1 MAKAP
6 DFQQIM
12 QEYNVRPYVA
22 EPIVNK
28 APGLRAGA
36 ELSSIA
42 SVGGSIIKGIQA
54 YDKAKTLEG
63 VTDQVNEIITEQ
75 QQRSLGGVASLEKD
89 VMGTQAQMNQVKR
102 MAGYDETYPIVL
114 NEKLNKEVSGIQNVL
129 TDKADRLIRA
139 KNQGIMT
146 EFELKERLA
155 KVTREALAANPAY
168 AREIASHVGT
178 IAEVNNLS
186 ARVNQDVQFIKD
198 QQAVYQQQVKQLE
211 TQALQNDVNIFSSK
225 YQNQDG
231 SRNYELIAE
240 DTGKKIEKKE
250 FYNDLKQS
258 VDTNTAVST
267 LNAQQISDYG
277 LHYKLTDAVTDNVN
291 AQFDAILKDPNIKDK
306 NMAFTQVANNATTL
320 ARRGFVT
327 NNVNPDDPRIKPA
340 LDLFDS
346 QLKLIQDTYIKQA
359 NGTYTAEQAKNRIS
373 TLIDTKKYEM
383 YSKTPSLI
391 ELEVKANVFEK
402 LSPRSQAQLQVQF
415 DNLIK
420 DILTTSDK
428 VMGTDYDKSDA
439 AFTTKAGGKETV
451 AKSFLDENIKITST
465 EKRGGAELEAT
476 LSKYIAKL
484 DTNPATGKQITQDLI
499 RSLANP
505 QFKQVASEIKDPA
518 ILSGLQRHISD
529 YVPLLNNAVNQFRI
543 TNPGNLNVT
552 FNDKDGTI
560 VVTGTD
566 QDTRSVNQFNAQT
579 VRSINETFTAFYNS
593 SGLSLSEAR
602 VQFYGK
608 LPSLVP
614 AGILDKKTSE
624 STVKGAS
631 VDLVIPK
638 LAQIESGNQHLDAKG
653 SLTKSPTG
661 ALGKYQILPSTAKDP
676 GFGITPIPDLVKA
689 PEAEHKRFATD
700 YLSAML
706 KEFGNDMEKALAAY
720 NAGPAVVRNAIDIDP
735 INWKRH
741 ISVEAK
747 NYINK
752 FASL

>member
-42 SVGGSIIKGIQA
+42 SLGGSVIKGIQA

-89 VMGTQAQMNQVKR
+89 VMGTQAQMNQVKK
-102 MAGYDETYPIVL
+102 MAGYDETYPIML
-114 NEKLNKEVSGIQNVL
+114 NQQLNKDVSGIQNVL
-129 TDKADRLIRA
+129 TDKADRLVRA

-211 TQALQNDVNIFSSK
+211 TQALQNDVNIFGSK

-267 LNAQQISDYG
+267 LNAQQVSDYG

-291 AQFDAILKDPNIKDK
+291 AQFDRILKDSTITNKE
-306 NMAFTQVANNATTL
+306 MAFTQVANNATTL

-359 NGTYTAEQAKNRIS
+359 NGTYTAEQAKNRLS
-373 TLIDTKKYEM
+373 GLVDTKKYEM

-608 LPSLVP
+608 LPSLIP

>member
-12 QEYNVRPYVA
+12 QEYNVKPYVA

-28 APGLRAGA
+28 APGLRKGA
-36 ELSSIA
+36 ELGAIA
-42 SVGGSIIKGIQA
+42 DIGGTIIKGVQA

-63 VTDQVNEIITEQ
+63 VTQQVNDIVNEQ

-89 VMGTQAQMNQVKR
+89 VMGTQVQMEQVKK
-102 MAGYDETYPIVL
+102 MAGYDETYPIML
-114 NEKLNKEVSGIQNVL
+114 NQQLSKDVSGIQNVL

-139 KNQGIMT
+139 KNQGVMT
-146 EFELKERLA
+146 EFELKERLS
-155 KVTREALAANPAY
+155 KITREALAANPAY

-186 ARVNQDVQFIKD
+186 ARVSQDVNIIKQ
-198 QQAVYQQQVKQLE
+198 QQASFDAQVKQLE
-211 TQALQNDVNIFSSK
+211 NEALKNEINIYSPK
-225 YQNQDG
+225 YQNPDG
-231 SRNYELIAE
+231 SKNYDRIAQ
-240 DTGKKIEKKE
+240 DTGEKIEKKAL
-250 FYNDLKQS
+250 FNAVDQS
-258 VDTNTAVST
+258 VKTNQAISN
-267 LNAQQISDYG
+267 LNAQQVSDSG
-277 LHYKLTDAVTDNVN
+277 LHYKVTDAVTDNIN
-291 AQFDAILKDPNIKDK
+291 SQFDSILKNNTIANKE
-306 NMAFTQVANNATTL
+306 MAFTQVANNATIL
-320 ARRGFVT
+320 ARRAFAI

-346 QLKLIQDTYIKQA
+346 QLKLIQDTYVKQA
-359 NGTYTAEQAKNRIS
+359 NGTYTAEQAKNRLSI
-373 TLIDTKKYEM
+373 LVDTKKYEAYTKM
-383 YSKTPSLI
+383 PTAI
-391 ELEVKANVFEK
+391 EMEIKANIFGK
-402 LSPRSQAQLQVQF
+402 LSPRSQAERQIDF
-415 DNLIK
+415 DNSIK
-420 DILTTSDK
+420 DLLTTSDK
-428 VMGTDYDKSDA
+428 VMGTDYDKSDR
-439 AFTTKAGGKETV
+439 AFTSKAGGKETI
-451 AKSFLDENIKITST
+451 AKSVLDENVSMTAT
-465 EKRGGAELEAT
+465 EKRGGAELEST

-505 QFKQVASEIKDPA
+505 QFKQAVSEIKDPA
-518 ILSGLQRHISD
+518 ILAGLQRHISD

-566 QDTRSVNQFNAQT
+566 QDARSVNQFNAQT

-614 AGILDKKTSE
+614 AGTLDKKTPE

>member
-22 EPIVNK
+22 DPIVNK

-42 SVGGSIIKGIQA
+42 NLGGSVIKGIQA

-89 VMGTQAQMNQVKR
+89 VMGTQAQMNQVKK
-102 MAGYDETYPIVL
+102 MAGYDETYPIML
-114 NEKLNKEVSGIQNVL
+114 NQQLNKDVSGIQNVL

-267 LNAQQISDYG
+267 LNAQQVSDYG

-566 QDTRSVNQFNAQT
+566 QDARSVNQFNAQT

-638 LAQIESGNQHLDAKG
+638 LAQVESGNQHLDAKG

-735 INWKRH
+735 INWKKH

>member
-89 VMGTQAQMNQVKR
+89 VMGTQAQMDQVKR
-102 MAGYDETYPIVL
+102 MAGYDETYPIML
-114 NEKLNKEVSGIQNVL
+114 NQQLSKDVSGIQNVL

-211 TQALQNDVNIFSSK
+211 TLALQNGVYIYGK
-225 YQNQDG
+225 EYQNLDG
-231 SRNYELIAE
+231 SRNYEKIIE
-240 DTGKKIEKKE
+240 DTGKKVEKKE

-258 VDTNTAVST
+258 VDTNTAIST

-327 NNVNPDDPRIKPA
+327 NNVHPDDPRIKPA

-566 QDTRSVNQFNAQT
+566 QDARSVNQFNAQT

-638 LAQIESGNQHLDAKG
+638 LAQVESGNQHLDAKG
-653 SLTKSPTG
+653 NLTKSPTG

>member
-89 VMGTQAQMNQVKR
+89 VMGTQAQMDQVKR
-102 MAGYDETYPIVL
+102 MAGYDETYPIML
-114 NEKLNKEVSGIQNVL
+114 NQQLSKDVSGIQNVL

-211 TQALQNDVNIFSSK
+211 TLALQNGVYIYGK
-225 YQNQDG
+225 EYQNLDG
-231 SRNYELIAE
+231 SRNYEKIIE
-240 DTGKKIEKKE
+240 DTGKKVEKKE

-258 VDTNTAVST
+258 VDTNTAIST

-614 AGILDKKTSE
+614 AGTLDKKTPE

-638 LAQIESGNQHLDAKG
+638 LAQVESGNQHLDAKG

>member
-12 QEYNVRPYVA
+12 QEYNVKPYVA

-28 APGLRAGA
+28 APGLRKGA
-36 ELSSIA
+36 ELGAIA
-42 SVGGSIIKGIQA
+42 DIGGTIIKGVQA

-63 VTDQVNEIITEQ
+63 VTQQVNDIVNEQ

-89 VMGTQAQMNQVKR
+89 VMGTQVQMEQVKK
-102 MAGYDETYPIVL
+102 MAGYDETYPIML
-114 NEKLNKEVSGIQNVL
+114 NQQLSKDVSGIQNVL
-129 TDKADRLIRA
+129 TDKADRLVRA
-139 KNQGIMT
+139 KNQGVMT
-146 EFELKERLA
+146 EFELKERLS
-155 KVTREALAANPAY
+155 KITREALAANPAY

-186 ARVNQDVQFIKD
+186 ARVSQDVNIIKQ
-198 QQAVYQQQVKQLE
+198 QQASFDAQVKQLE
-211 TQALQNDVNIFSSK
+211 NEALKNEINIYSPK
-225 YQNQDG
+225 YQNPDG
-231 SRNYELIAE
+231 SKNYDRIAQ
-240 DTGKKIEKKE
+240 DTGEKIEKKAL
-250 FYNDLKQS
+250 FNAVDQS
-258 VDTNTAVST
+258 VKTNQAISN
-267 LNAQQISDYG
+267 LNAQQVSDSG
-277 LHYKLTDAVTDNVN
+277 LHYKVTDAVTDNIN
-291 AQFDAILKDPNIKDK
+291 SQFDSILKNNTIANKE
-306 NMAFTQVANNATTL
+306 MAFTQVANNATIL
-320 ARRGFVT
+320 ARRAFAI
-327 NNVNPDDPRIKPA
+327 NNVSPDDPRIKPA

-346 QLKLIQDTYIKQA
+346 QLKLIQDTYVKQA
-359 NGTYTAEQAKNRIS
+359 NGTYTAEQAKNRLS
-373 TLIDTKKYEM
+373 TLLDTKKYEV
-383 YSKTPSLI
+383 YSKSPNLV
-391 ELEVKANVFEK
+391 ELEIQANISGK
-402 LSPRSQAQLQVQF
+402 MSPRSQAQFQPSL

-420 DILTTSDK
+420 DFLNTSDK
-428 VMGTDYDKSDA
+428 VMGTDYDRSDSS
-439 AFTTKAGGKETV
+439 FTSKAGGKETV

-579 VRSINETFTAFYNS
+579 VRSINETFTAFYNT

-614 AGILDKKTSE
+614 TGTLDKKTSE

-638 LAQIESGNQHLDAKG
+638 LAQVESGNQHLDAKG

-735 INWKRH
+735 INWKQH
-741 ISVEAK
+741 ITVEAK

>member
-12 QEYNVRPYVA
+12 QEYNVKPYVA

-36 ELSSIA
+36 ELSAIA
-42 SVGGSIIKGIQA
+42 DLGGTIIKGAAA

-63 VTDQVNEIITEQ
+63 VTNQVNEIVNEQ
-75 QQRSLGGVASLEKD
+75 QQRSLSGVASQEKD
-89 VMGTQAQMNQVKR
+89 VMSTQSQMDQVKR
-102 MAGYDETYPIVL
+102 MAGYDETYPIML
-114 NEKLNKEVSGIQNVL
+114 NQQLSKDVSGIQNVL
-129 TDKADRLIRA
+129 TDKTDRLIRA

-146 EFELKERLA
+146 DMELKERLA
-155 KVTREALAANPAY
+155 KITREALAANPAY
-168 AREIASHVGT
+168 AREIASHVAT

-186 ARVNQDVQFIKD
+186 ARVSQDVNIIKQ
-198 QQAVYQQQVKQLE
+198 QQASAEAQVKQLE
-211 TQALQNDVNIFSSK
+211 TQALQNDVNIYSPK
-225 YQNQDG
+225 YQNPDG
-231 SRNYELIAE
+231 SRNYNKIAE
-240 DTGKKIEKKE
+240 DTGNQIEKKQT
-250 FYNDLKQS
+250 FNAIKMS
-258 VDTNTAVST
+258 VDQNQAITN
-267 LNAQQISDYG
+267 LNAQQVSDTG
-277 LHYKLTDAVTDNVN
+277 LHYKLTDAVTDNTN
-291 AQFDAILKDPNIKDK
+291 AQFAKILQDPNIKDK
-306 NMAFTQVANNATTL
+306 TMAFTQVTNNAITL
-320 ARRGFVT
+320 ARKGFLI

-359 NGTYTAEQAKNRIS
+359 NGTYTAEQAKNRLS
-373 TLIDTKKYEM
+373 TLIDTKKYEAYTKM
-383 YSKTPSLI
+383 PSLI
-391 ELEVKANVFEK
+391 ELDLTAGILDKMSDRNRAK
-402 LSPRSQAQLQVQF
+402 YQVEF
-415 DNLIK
+415 DNKIK
-420 DILTTSDK
+420 SILDIPPQAI
-428 VMGTDYDKSDA
+428 GTDYDKSDA
-439 AFTTKAGGKETV
+439 AFSSKAGGKDNV
-451 AKSFLDENIKITST
+451 AKTLLDANINKIAT
-465 EKRGGAELEAT
+465 EKQGGVELEAT

-484 DTNPATGKQITQDLI
+484 DTNPAAGKQITQDLI

-505 QFKQVASEIKDPA
+505 QFKQIASEIKDPA

-566 QDTRSVNQFNAQT
+566 QDSRSVNQFNAQT
-579 VRSINETFTAFYNS
+579 VRSINETFTAFYNT

-614 AGILDKKTSE
+614 TGSLDKKTSE

-638 LAQIESGNQHLDAKG
+638 LAQVESGNQHLDAKG
-653 SLTKSPTG
+653 NLTKSPTG

-676 GFGITPIPDLVKA
+676 GFGITPIPDLAKA
-689 PEAEHKRFATD
+689 PEAEHKRFATE
-700 YLSAML
+700 YLSAMY

-720 NAGPAVVRNAIDIDP
+720 NAGPAVVRNAMDIDP
-735 INWKRH
+735 INWKKH
-741 ISVEAK
+741 ITVEAK

>member
-42 SVGGSIIKGIQA
+42 SVGGSVIKGIQA

-102 MAGYDETYPIVL
+102 MAGYDETYPIML
-114 NEKLNKEVSGIQNVL
+114 NQQLNKDVSGIQNVL

-211 TQALQNDVNIFSSK
+211 TQALQNDVNIFASK

-277 LHYKLTDAVTDNVN
+277 LHYKLTDAVTDNTN
-291 AQFDAILKDPNIKDK
+291 AQFDRILKDSTITNKE
-306 NMAFTQVANNATTL
+306 MAFTQVANNATTL

-340 LDLFDS
+340 LDLFDN

-359 NGTYTAEQAKNRIS
+359 NGTYTAEQAKNRLS
-373 TLIDTKKYEM
+373 TLIDTKKYEAYTKM
-383 YSKTPSLI
+383 PSLVEM
-391 ELEVKANVFEK
+391 ELKANIFGK
-402 LSPRSQAQLQVQF
+402 LSPRSQAQFQVDF
-415 DNLIK
+415 DNSIK
-420 DILTTSDK
+420 DMLTTSDK
-428 VMGTDYDKSDA
+428 VMGTDYDKSDR
-439 AFTTKAGGKETV
+439 AFTSKAGGKETV
-451 AKSFLDENIKITST
+451 AKSFLDENIKLTST

-638 LAQIESGNQHLDAKG
+638 LAQVESGNQHLDAKG

>member
-42 SVGGSIIKGIQA
+42 SVGGSVIKGIQA

-102 MAGYDETYPIVL
+102 MAGYDETYPIML
-114 NEKLNKEVSGIQNVL
+114 NQQLNKDVSGIQNVL

-211 TQALQNDVNIFSSK
+211 TLALQNGVYIYGK
-225 YQNQDG
+225 EYQNLDG
-231 SRNYELIAE
+231 SRNYEKIIE
-240 DTGKKIEKKE
+240 DTGKKVEKKE

-258 VDTNTAVST
+258 VDTNTAIST

-291 AQFDAILKDPNIKDK
+291 AQFDNILKDSTITNKE
-306 NMAFTQVANNATTL
+306 MAFTQVANNATTL

-340 LDLFDS
+340 LDLFDN

-359 NGTYTAEQAKNRIS
+359 NGTYTAEQAKNRLS
-373 TLIDTKKYEM
+373 TLIDTNKYEAYTKM
-383 YSKTPSLI
+383 PSLVEM
-391 ELEVKANVFEK
+391 ELKANIFGK
-402 LSPRSQAQLQVQF
+402 LSPRSQAQFQVDF
-415 DNLIK
+415 DNSIK
-420 DILTTSDK
+420 DMLTTSDK
-428 VMGTDYDKSDA
+428 VMGTDYDKSDR
-439 AFTTKAGGKETV
+439 AFTSKAGGKETV
-451 AKSFLDENIKITST
+451 AKSFLDENIKLTST

-638 LAQIESGNQHLDAKG
+638 LAQVESGNQHLDAKG
-653 SLTKSPTG
+653 NLTKSPTG

-676 GFGITPIPDLVKA
+676 GFGITPIPDLAKA

-735 INWKRH
+735 INWKKH

>member
-1 MAKAP
+1 
-6 DFQQIM
+6 
-12 QEYNVRPYVA
+12 
-22 EPIVNK
+22 
-28 APGLRAGA
+28 
-36 ELSSIA
+36 
-42 SVGGSIIKGIQA
+42 
-54 YDKAKTLEG
+54 
-63 VTDQVNEIITEQ
+63 
-75 QQRSLGGVASLEKD
+75 
-89 VMGTQAQMNQVKR
+89 
-102 MAGYDETYPIVL
+102 
-114 NEKLNKEVSGIQNVL
+114 
-129 TDKADRLIRA
+129 
-139 KNQGIMT
+139 MT

-211 TQALQNDVNIFSSK
+211 TQALQNDVNIFASK

-277 LHYKLTDAVTDNVN
+277 LHYKLTDAVTDNTN
-291 AQFDAILKDPNIKDK
+291 AQFDRILKDSTITNKE
-306 NMAFTQVANNATTL
+306 MAFTQVANNATTL

-340 LDLFDS
+340 LDLFDN

-359 NGTYTAEQAKNRIS
+359 NGTYTAEQAKNRLS
-373 TLIDTKKYEM
+373 TLIDTKKYEAYTKM
-383 YSKTPSLI
+383 PSLVEM
-391 ELEVKANVFEK
+391 ELKANIFGK
-402 LSPRSQAQLQVQF
+402 LSPRSQAQFQVDF
-415 DNLIK
+415 DNSIK
-420 DILTTSDK
+420 DMLTTSDK
-428 VMGTDYDKSDA
+428 VMGTDYDKSDR
-439 AFTTKAGGKETV
+439 AFTSKAGGKETV
-451 AKSFLDENIKITST
+451 AKSFLDENIKLTST

-638 LAQIESGNQHLDAKG
+638 LAQVESGNQHLDAKG
-653 SLTKSPTG
+653 NLTKSPTG

>member
-42 SVGGSIIKGIQA
+42 SVGGSVIKGIQA

-102 MAGYDETYPIVL
+102 MAGYDETYPIML
-114 NEKLNKEVSGIQNVL
+114 NQQLNKDVSGIQNVL

-211 TQALQNDVNIFSSK
+211 TQALQNDVNIFASK

-291 AQFDAILKDPNIKDK
+291 AQFDNILKDSTITNKE
-306 NMAFTQVANNATTL
+306 MAFTQVANNATTL

-340 LDLFDS
+340 LDLFDN

-359 NGTYTAEQAKNRIS
+359 NGTYTAEQAKNRLS
-373 TLIDTKKYEM
+373 TLIDTSKYEAYTKM
-383 YSKTPSLI
+383 PSLVEM
-391 ELEVKANVFEK
+391 ELKANIFGK
-402 LSPRSQAQLQVQF
+402 LSPRSQAQFQVDF
-415 DNLIK
+415 DNSIK
-420 DILTTSDK
+420 DMLTTSDK
-428 VMGTDYDKSDA
+428 VMGTDYDKSDR
-439 AFTTKAGGKETV
+439 AFTSKAGGKETV
-451 AKSFLDENIKITST
+451 AKSFLDENIKLTST

-638 LAQIESGNQHLDAKG
+638 LAQVESGNQHLDAKG

>member
-42 SVGGSIIKGIQA
+42 SVGGSVIKGIQA

-102 MAGYDETYPIVL
+102 MAGYDETYPIML
-114 NEKLNKEVSGIQNVL
+114 NQQLNKDVSGIQNVL

-211 TQALQNDVNIFSSK
+211 AQALQNDVNIFASK

-277 LHYKLTDAVTDNVN
+277 LHYKLTDAVTDNTN
-291 AQFDAILKDPNIKDK
+291 AQFDRILKDSTITNKE
-306 NMAFTQVANNATTL
+306 MAFTQVANNATTL

-340 LDLFDS
+340 LDLFDN

-359 NGTYTAEQAKNRIS
+359 NGTYTAEQAKNRLS
-373 TLIDTKKYEM
+373 TLIDTKKYEAYTKM
-383 YSKTPSLI
+383 PSLVEM
-391 ELEVKANVFEK
+391 ELKANIFGK
-402 LSPRSQAQLQVQF
+402 LSPRSQAQFQVDF
-415 DNLIK
+415 DNSIK
-420 DILTTSDK
+420 DMLTTSDK
-428 VMGTDYDKSDA
+428 VMGTDYDKSDR
-439 AFTTKAGGKETV
+439 AFTSKAGGKETV
-451 AKSFLDENIKITST
+451 AKSFLDENIKLTST

-608 LPSLVP
+608 LPSLIP

-638 LAQIESGNQHLDAKG
+638 LAQVESGNQHLDAKG
-653 SLTKSPTG
+653 NLTKSPTG

>member
-42 SVGGSIIKGIQA
+42 SVGGSVIKGIQA

-102 MAGYDETYPIVL
+102 MAGYDETYPIML
-114 NEKLNKEVSGIQNVL
+114 NQQLNKDVSGIQNVL

-211 TQALQNDVNIFSSK
+211 TQALQNDVNIFGSK

-277 LHYKLTDAVTDNVN
+277 LHYKLTDAVTDNTN
-291 AQFDAILKDPNIKDK
+291 AQFDRILKDPTITNKE
-306 NMAFTQVANNATTL
+306 MAFTQVANNATTL
-320 ARRGFVT
+320 ARKGFVT

-340 LDLFDS
+340 LDLFDN

-359 NGTYTAEQAKNRIS
+359 NGTYTAEQAKNRLS
-373 TLIDTKKYEM
+373 TLIDTSKYEAYTKM
-383 YSKTPSLI
+383 PSLVEM
-391 ELEVKANVFEK
+391 ELKANIYGK
-402 LSPRSQAQLQVQF
+402 LSPRSQAQFQVDF
-415 DNLIK
+415 DNSIK
-420 DILTTSDK
+420 DMLNTSDK
-428 VMGTDYDKSDA
+428 VMGTGYDKSDR
-439 AFTTKAGGKETV
+439 AFTSKAGGKETV
-451 AKSFLDENIKITST
+451 AKSFLDENIKLNAT

-579 VRSINETFTAFYNS
+579 VRSINETFTAFYNT

-608 LPSLVP
+608 LPSLVS
-614 AGILDKKTSE
+614 GGDLSKKNSE
-624 STVKGAS
+624 SIGKGAS
-631 VDLVIPK
+631 IDEAIPK
-638 LAQIESGNQHLDAKG
+638 VAILETSNKHTDDKG
-653 SLTKSPTG
+653 QLIKSPTG
-661 ALGKYQILPSTAKDP
+661 ALGKYGILPSTARDP
-676 GFGITPIPDLVKA
+676 GFGVTPIPDLVKA

-700 YLSAML
+700 YLSALL
-706 KEFGNDMEKALAAY
+706 KEFGGDMEKALAAY
-720 NAGPAVVRNAIDIDP
+720 NAGHSVVRNAIDIDP
-735 INWKRH
+735 INWKKH
-741 ISVEAK
+741 ITAEAK
-747 NYINK
+747 SYLTK
-752 FASL
+752 YASL

>member
-42 SVGGSIIKGIQA
+42 SVGGSVIKGIQA

-102 MAGYDETYPIVL
+102 MAGYDETYPIML
-114 NEKLNKEVSGIQNVL
+114 NQQLNKDVSGIQNVL

-211 TQALQNDVNIFSSK
+211 TQALQNDVNIFASK

-277 LHYKLTDAVTDNVN
+277 LHYKLTDAVTDNTN
-291 AQFDAILKDPNIKDK
+291 AQFDRILKDSTITNKE
-306 NMAFTQVANNATTL
+306 MAFTQVANNATTL

-340 LDLFDS
+340 LDLFDN

-359 NGTYTAEQAKNRIS
+359 NGTYTAEQAKNRLS
-373 TLIDTKKYEM
+373 TLIDTKKYEAYTKM
-383 YSKTPSLI
+383 PSLVEM
-391 ELEVKANVFEK
+391 ELKANIFGK
-402 LSPRSQAQLQVQF
+402 LSPRSQAQFQVDF
-415 DNLIK
+415 DNSIK
-420 DILTTSDK
+420 DMLTTSDK
-428 VMGTDYDKSDA
+428 VMGTDYDKSDR
-439 AFTTKAGGKETV
+439 AFTSKAGGKETV
-451 AKSFLDENIKITST
+451 AKSFLDENIKLTST

-608 LPSLVP
+608 LPSLIP
-614 AGILDKKTSE
+614 AGILDKKTPE

-638 LAQIESGNQHLDAKG
+638 LAQVESGNQHLDAKG

>member
-12 QEYNVRPYVA
+12 QEYNVRPFVA

-28 APGLRAGA
+28 GPGLRAAA
-36 ELSSIA
+36 ELGGIA
-42 SVGGSIIKGIQA
+42 SVGSSVIKGIQA

-63 VTDQVNEIITEQ
+63 VTEQVNDIINEQ
-75 QQRSLGGVASLEKD
+75 QQRSLGGVAALEKD
-89 VMGTQAQMNQVKR
+89 VMGTKAQMEQVKK
-102 MAGYDETYPIVL
+102 MAGYDETYPIML
-114 NEKLNKEVSGIQNVL
+114 NQQLSKDVAGIQNVL
-129 TDKADRLIRA
+129 TDKADRLVRA
-139 KNQGIMT
+139 KNQGVMT

-155 KVTREALAANPAY
+155 KITREALAANPAY

-178 IAEVNNLS
+178 IAELNNLS
-186 ARVNQDVQFIKD
+186 ARVSQDVQLIKD
-198 QQAVYQQQVKQLE
+198 QQAMFQQQVKQLE
-211 TQALQNDVNIFSSK
+211 TQALQNGVWIYGK
-225 YQNQDG
+225 EYQNEDG
-231 SRNYELIAE
+231 TRNYDKIAE
-240 DTGKKIEKKE
+240 DTGKKVEKKE

-258 VDTNTAVST
+258 VDTNTAISS
-267 LNAQQISDYG
+267 LNAQQISDSG
-277 LHYKLTDAVTDNVN
+277 LHYKLTDAVTDNTN
-291 AQFDAILKDPNIKDK
+291 AQFDAILKNPNIKDK
-306 NMAFTQVANNATTL
+306 EMAFTQVANNAITL
-320 ARRGFVT
+320 ARKGFVI

-346 QLKLIQDTYIKQA
+346 QLKLIQETYSKQA
-359 NGTYTAEQAKNRIS
+359 NGTYTAEQAKNRLS
-373 TLIDTKKYEM
+373 TFLDTKKYEAYIKM
-383 YSKTPSLI
+383 PSLVEM
-391 ELEVKANVFEK
+391 ELKANIFGK
-402 LSPRSQAQLQVQF
+402 LSPRSQAQFQIDF
-415 DNLIK
+415 DNSIK
-420 DILTTSDK
+420 DMLNTSDK
-428 VMGTDYDKSDA
+428 VMGTPYDKSDR
-439 AFTTKAGGKETV
+439 AFTSKAGGKETV
-451 AKSFLDENIKITST
+451 AKAFCDECINLVAT

-518 ILSGLQRHISD
+518 ILAGLQRHISD

-566 QDTRSVNQFNAQT
+566 QDARSVNQFNAQT
-579 VRSINETFTAFYNS
+579 VRSINETFTAFYNT

-614 AGILDKKTSE
+614 TGSLDKKTSE

-638 LAQIESGNQHLDAKG
+638 LAQVESGNKHTDDQGKLV
-653 SLTKSPTG
+653 KSPTG

-676 GFGITPIPDLVKA
+676 GFDIKPIPDLAKA

-706 KEFGNDMEKALAAY
+706 KEFGGDMEKALAAY

-735 INWKRH
+735 INWKQH
-741 ISVEAK
+741 ITAEAK
-747 NYINK
+747 TYINK

>member
-42 SVGGSIIKGIQA
+42 SVGGSVIKGIQA

-89 VMGTQAQMNQVKR
+89 VMGTQAQMNQIKR
-102 MAGYDETYPIVL
+102 MAGYDETYPIML
-114 NEKLNKEVSGIQNVL
+114 NQQLNKDVSGIQNVL

-211 TQALQNDVNIFSSK
+211 TQALQNDVNIFGSK

-277 LHYKLTDAVTDNVN
+277 LHYKLTDAVTDNTN
-291 AQFDAILKDPNIKDK
+291 AQFDRILKDPTITNKE
-306 NMAFTQVANNATTL
+306 MAFTQVANNATTL

-340 LDLFDS
+340 LDLFDN

-359 NGTYTAEQAKNRIS
+359 NGTYTAEQAKNRLS
-373 TLIDTKKYEM
+373 TLIDTSKYEAYTKM
-383 YSKTPSLI
+383 PSLVEM
-391 ELEVKANVFEK
+391 ELKANIFGK
-402 LSPRSQAQLQVQF
+402 LSPRSQAQFQVDF
-415 DNLIK
+415 DNSIK
-420 DILTTSDK
+420 DMLTTSDK
-428 VMGTDYDKSDA
+428 VMGTDYDKSDR
-439 AFTTKAGGKETV
+439 AFTSKAGGKETV
-451 AKSFLDENIKITST
+451 AKSFLDENIKLTST

-638 LAQIESGNQHLDAKG
+638 LAQVESGNQHLDAKG

>member
-42 SVGGSIIKGIQA
+42 SVGGSVIKGIQA

-102 MAGYDETYPIVL
+102 MAGYDETYPIML
-114 NEKLNKEVSGIQNVL
+114 NQQLNKDVSGIQNVL

-211 TQALQNDVNIFSSK
+211 TLALQNGVYIYGK
-225 YQNQDG
+225 EYQNLDG
-231 SRNYELIAE
+231 SRNYEKIIE
-240 DTGKKIEKKE
+240 DTGKKVEKKE

-258 VDTNTAVST
+258 VDTNTAIST

-291 AQFDAILKDPNIKDK
+291 AQFDNILKDSTITNKE
-306 NMAFTQVANNATTL
+306 MAFTQVANNATTL

-340 LDLFDS
+340 LDLFDN

-359 NGTYTAEQAKNRIS
+359 NGTYTAEQAKNRLS
-373 TLIDTKKYEM
+373 TLIDTSKYEAYTKM
-383 YSKTPSLI
+383 PSLVEM
-391 ELEVKANVFEK
+391 ELKANVYGK
-402 LSPRSQAQLQVQF
+402 LSPRSQAQFQVDF
-415 DNLIK
+415 DNSIK
-420 DILTTSDK
+420 DMLTTSDK
-428 VMGTDYDKSDA
+428 VMGTDYDKSDR
-439 AFTTKAGGKETV
+439 AFTSKAGGKETV
-451 AKSFLDENIKITST
+451 AKSFLDENIKLTST

>member
-42 SVGGSIIKGIQA
+42 SVGGSVIKGIQA

-102 MAGYDETYPIVL
+102 MAGYDETYPIML
-114 NEKLNKEVSGIQNVL
+114 NQQLNKDVSGIQNVL

-211 TQALQNDVNIFSSK
+211 TQALQNDVNIFASK

-277 LHYKLTDAVTDNVN
+277 LHYKLTDAVTDNTN
-291 AQFDAILKDPNIKDK
+291 AQFDRILKDSTITNKE
-306 NMAFTQVANNATTL
+306 MAFTQVANNATTL

-340 LDLFDS
+340 LDLFDN

-359 NGTYTAEQAKNRIS
+359 NGTYTAEQAKNRLS
-373 TLIDTKKYEM
+373 TLIDTKKYEAYTKM
-383 YSKTPSLI
+383 PSLVEM
-391 ELEVKANVFEK
+391 ELKANIFGK
-402 LSPRSQAQLQVQF
+402 LSPRSQAQFQVDF
-415 DNLIK
+415 DNSIK
-420 DILTTSDK
+420 DMLTTSDK
-428 VMGTDYDKSDA
+428 VMGTDYDKSDR
-439 AFTTKAGGKETV
+439 AFTSKAGGKETV
-451 AKSFLDENIKITST
+451 AKSFLDENIKLTST

-638 LAQIESGNQHLDAKG
+638 LAQVESGNQHLDAKG
-653 SLTKSPTG
+653 NLTKSPTG

-676 GFGITPIPDLVKA
+676 GFGITPISDLVKA

>member
-42 SVGGSIIKGIQA
+42 SVGGSVIKGIQA

-102 MAGYDETYPIVL
+102 MAGYDETYPIML
-114 NEKLNKEVSGIQNVL
+114 NQQLNKDVSGIQNVL

-211 TQALQNDVNIFSSK
+211 TQALQNDVNIFASK

-277 LHYKLTDAVTDNVN
+277 LHYKLTDAVTDNTN
-291 AQFDAILKDPNIKDK
+291 AQFDRILKDPTITNKE
-306 NMAFTQVANNATTL
+306 MAFTQVANNATTL

-340 LDLFDS
+340 LDLFDN

-359 NGTYTAEQAKNRIS
+359 NGTYTAEQAKNRLS
-373 TLIDTKKYEM
+373 TLIDTSKYEAYTKM
-383 YSKTPSLI
+383 PSLVEM
-391 ELEVKANVFEK
+391 ELKANIFGK
-402 LSPRSQAQLQVQF
+402 LSPRSQAQFQVDF
-415 DNLIK
+415 DNSIK
-420 DILTTSDK
+420 DLLNTSDK
-428 VMGTDYDKSDA
+428 VMGTGYDKSDR
-439 AFTTKAGGKETV
+439 AFTSKAGGKETI
-451 AKSFLDENIKITST
+451 AKSVLDENVNMTAT

-638 LAQIESGNQHLDAKG
+638 LAQVESGNQHLDAKG

>member
-75 QQRSLGGVASLEKD
+75 QQRSLGGVAALEKD

-566 QDTRSVNQFNAQT
+566 QDARSVNQFNAQT

-638 LAQIESGNQHLDAKG
+638 LAQVESGNQHLDAKG
-653 SLTKSPTG
+653 NLTKSPTG

>member
-566 QDTRSVNQFNAQT
+566 QDARSVNQFNAQT

-638 LAQIESGNQHLDAKG
+638 LAQVESGNQHLDAKG
-653 SLTKSPTG
+653 NLTKSPTG

>member
-638 LAQIESGNQHLDAKG
+638 LAQVESGNQHLDAKG
-653 SLTKSPTG
+653 NLTKSPTG

>member
-42 SVGGSIIKGIQA
+42 SVGGSVIKGIQA

-102 MAGYDETYPIVL
+102 MAGYDETYPIML
-114 NEKLNKEVSGIQNVL
+114 NQQLNKDVSGIQNVL

-211 TQALQNDVNIFSSK
+211 TLALQNGVYIYGK
-225 YQNQDG
+225 EYQNLDG
-231 SRNYELIAE
+231 SRNYEKIIE
-240 DTGKKIEKKE
+240 DTGKKVEKKE

-258 VDTNTAVST
+258 VDTNTAIST

-291 AQFDAILKDPNIKDK
+291 AQFDNILKDSTITNKE
-306 NMAFTQVANNATTL
+306 MAFTQVANNATTL

-340 LDLFDS
+340 LDLFDN

-359 NGTYTAEQAKNRIS
+359 NGTYTAEQAKNRLS
-373 TLIDTKKYEM
+373 VLIDTKKYEAYTKM
-383 YSKTPSLI
+383 PSLVEMDI
-391 ELEVKANVFEK
+391 KANIFGK
-402 LSPRSQAQLQVQF
+402 LSPRSQAQFQVDF
-415 DNLIK
+415 DNSIK
-420 DILTTSDK
+420 DMLTTSDQ
-428 VMGTDYDKSDA
+428 VMGTAYDKSDR
-439 AFTTKAGGKETV
+439 AFTSKSGGKETV
-451 AKSFLDENIKITST
+451 AKSFCDECIKLSST

-566 QDTRSVNQFNAQT
+566 QDARSVNQFNAQT

-638 LAQIESGNQHLDAKG
+638 LAQVESGNQHLDAKG
-653 SLTKSPTG
+653 NLTKSPTG

-676 GFGITPIPDLVKA
+676 GFGITPIPDLAKA

-735 INWKRH
+735 INWKKH

>member
-42 SVGGSIIKGIQA
+42 SVGGSVIKGIQA

-102 MAGYDETYPIVL
+102 MAGYDETYPIML
-114 NEKLNKEVSGIQNVL
+114 NQQLNKDVSGIQNVL

-211 TQALQNDVNIFSSK
+211 AQALQNDVNIFASK

-277 LHYKLTDAVTDNVN
+277 LHYKLTDAVTDNTN
-291 AQFDAILKDPNIKDK
+291 AQFDRILKDSTITNKE
-306 NMAFTQVANNATTL
+306 MAFTQVANNATTL
-320 ARRGFVT
+320 ARKGFVT

-340 LDLFDS
+340 LDLFDN

-359 NGTYTAEQAKNRIS
+359 NGTYTAEQAKNRLS
-373 TLIDTKKYEM
+373 TLIDTSKYEAYTKM
-383 YSKTPSLI
+383 PSLVEM
-391 ELEVKANVFEK
+391 ELKANIYGK
-402 LSPRSQAQLQVQF
+402 LSPRSQAQFQVDF
-415 DNLIK
+415 DNSIK
-420 DILTTSDK
+420 DMLNTSDK
-428 VMGTDYDKSDA
+428 VMGTGYDKSDR
-439 AFTTKAGGKETV
+439 AFTSKAGGKETV
-451 AKSFLDENIKITST
+451 AKSFLDENIKLTST

-638 LAQIESGNQHLDAKG
+638 LAQVESGNQHLDAKG

>member
-42 SVGGSIIKGIQA
+42 SVGGSVIKGIQA

-89 VMGTQAQMNQVKR
+89 VMGTQAQMNQVKK
-102 MAGYDETYPIVL
+102 MAGYDETYPIML
-114 NEKLNKEVSGIQNVL
+114 NQQLNKDVSGIQNVL

-211 TQALQNDVNIFSSK
+211 AQALQNDVNIYNSK

-277 LHYKLTDAVTDNVN
+277 LHYKLTDAVTDNTN
-291 AQFDAILKDPNIKDK
+291 AQFDRILKDPTITNKE
-306 NMAFTQVANNATTL
+306 MAFTQVATNATTL
-320 ARRGFVT
+320 ARKGFVT

-340 LDLFDS
+340 LDLFDN

-359 NGTYTAEQAKNRIS
+359 NGTYTAEQAKNRLS
-373 TLIDTKKYEM
+373 VLIDTKKYEAYTKM
-383 YSKTPSLI
+383 PSLI
-391 ELEVKANVFEK
+391 EMELKANVFGK
-402 LSPRSQAQLQVQF
+402 LSPRSQAQFQVDF
-415 DNLIK
+415 DNSIK
-420 DILTTSDK
+420 DLLNTSDK
-428 VMGTDYDKSDA
+428 VMGTDYDKSDR
-439 AFTTKAGGKETV
+439 AFTSKSGGKETI
-451 AKSFLDENIKITST
+451 AKSVLDENIKLTST

-566 QDTRSVNQFNAQT
+566 QDARSVNQFNAQT

-676 GFGITPIPDLVKA
+676 LLRGCVQRPFICCQAD
-689 PEAEHKRFATD
+689 
-700 YLSAML
+700 
-706 KEFGNDMEKALAAY
+706 
-720 NAGPAVVRNAIDIDP
+720 
-735 INWKRH
+735 
-741 ISVEAK
+741 
-747 NYINK
+747 
-752 FASL
+752 

>member
-12 QEYNVRPYVA
+12 QEYNVKPYVA
-22 EPIVNK
+22 EPIINK

-36 ELSSIA
+36 ELGAIA
-42 SVGGSIIKGIQA
+42 DIGGTIIRGVQA

-63 VTDQVNEIITEQ
+63 VTQQVNDIVNEQ

-89 VMGTQAQMNQVKR
+89 VVGTQAQMEQVKK
-102 MAGYDETYPIVL
+102 MAGYDETYPIML
-114 NEKLNKEVSGIQNVL
+114 NQQLSKDVAGIQNVL
-129 TDKADRLIRA
+129 TDKADRLVRA
-139 KNQGIMT
+139 KNQGVMT
-146 EFELKERLA
+146 EFELKERLS
-155 KVTREALAANPAY
+155 KITREALAANPAY
-168 AREIASHVGT
+168 AREIASHVAT

-186 ARVNQDVQFIKD
+186 ARVSQDVNIIK
-198 QQAVYQQQVKQLE
+198 QQQSSFDAQVKQLE
-211 TQALQNDVNIFSSK
+211 TQALQNEVNIYSPK
-225 YQNQDG
+225 YQNPDG
-231 SRNYELIAE
+231 SRNYDKIAQ
-240 DTGKKIEKKE
+240 DTGEKIEKKAL
-250 FYNDLKQS
+250 FNAVDQS
-258 VDTNTAVST
+258 VKTNQAISN
-267 LNAQQISDYG
+267 LNAQQVSDSG
-277 LHYKLTDAVTDNVN
+277 LHYKVTDAVTDNIN
-291 AQFDAILKDPNIKDK
+291 SQFDKILKDPNIKDK
-306 NMAFTQVANNATTL
+306 NMAFTQVANNATIL
-320 ARRGFVT
+320 ARRAFVI

-346 QLKLIQDTYIKQA
+346 QLKLIQETYSKQA
-359 NGTYTAEQAKNRIS
+359 NGTYTAEQAKNRLD
-373 TLIDTKKYEM
+373 TLVNTKKYEAYTKM
-383 YSKTPSLI
+383 PSLI
-391 ELEVKANVFEK
+391 ELDLTAGILDKMSDRNRAK
-402 LSPRSQAQLQVQF
+402 YQVEF
-415 DNLIK
+415 DNKIK
-420 DILTTSDK
+420 SILDIPPQAI
-428 VMGTDYDKSDA
+428 GTDYDKSDA
-439 AFTTKAGGKETV
+439 AFSTKAGGKDTV
-451 AKSFLDENIKITST
+451 AKTLLDANINKIAT
-465 EKRGGAELEAT
+465 EKQGGTELETT

-566 QDTRSVNQFNAQT
+566 QDARSVNQFNAQT
-579 VRSINETFTAFYNS
+579 VRSINETFTAFYNT

-614 AGILDKKTSE
+614 TGSLDKKTSE

-638 LAQIESGNQHLDAKG
+638 LAQVESGNKHTDDQGKLV
-653 SLTKSPTG
+653 KSPTG

-676 GFGITPIPDLVKA
+676 GFDIKPIPDLAKA

-706 KEFGNDMEKALAAY
+706 KEFGGDMEKALAAY

-735 INWKRH
+735 INWKQH
-741 ISVEAK
+741 ITAEAK
-747 NYINK
+747 TYINK

>member
-42 SVGGSIIKGIQA
+42 SVGGSVIKGIQA

-102 MAGYDETYPIVL
+102 MAGYDETYPIML
-114 NEKLNKEVSGIQNVL
+114 NQQLNKDVSGIQNVL

-211 TQALQNDVNIFSSK
+211 TQALQNDVNIFASK

-277 LHYKLTDAVTDNVN
+277 LHYKLTDAVTDNTN
-291 AQFDAILKDPNIKDK
+291 AQFDRILKDSTITNKE
-306 NMAFTQVANNATTL
+306 MAFTQVANNATTL

-340 LDLFDS
+340 LDLFDN
-346 QLKLIQDTYIKQA
+346 QLNLIQDTYIKQA
-359 NGTYTAEQAKNRIS
+359 NGTYTAEQAKNRLS
-373 TLIDTKKYEM
+373 TLIDTKKYEAYTKM
-383 YSKTPSLI
+383 PSLVEM
-391 ELEVKANVFEK
+391 ELKANIFGK
-402 LSPRSQAQLQVQF
+402 LSPRSQAQFQVDF
-415 DNLIK
+415 DNSIK
-420 DILTTSDK
+420 DMLTTSDK
-428 VMGTDYDKSDA
+428 VMGTDYDKSDR
-439 AFTTKAGGKETV
+439 AFTSKAGGKETV
-451 AKSFLDENIKITST
+451 AKSFLDENIKLTST

-638 LAQIESGNQHLDAKG
+638 LAQVESGNQHLDAKG

-741 ISVEAK
+741 IRVEAK

>member
-1 MAKAP
+1 
-6 DFQQIM
+6 
-12 QEYNVRPYVA
+12 
-22 EPIVNK
+22 
-28 APGLRAGA
+28 
-36 ELSSIA
+36 
-42 SVGGSIIKGIQA
+42 
-54 YDKAKTLEG
+54 
-63 VTDQVNEIITEQ
+63 
-75 QQRSLGGVASLEKD
+75 
-89 VMGTQAQMNQVKR
+89 
-102 MAGYDETYPIVL
+102 
-114 NEKLNKEVSGIQNVL
+114 
-129 TDKADRLIRA
+129 
-139 KNQGIMT
+139 
-146 EFELKERLA
+146 
-155 KVTREALAANPAY
+155 
-168 AREIASHVGT
+168 
-178 IAEVNNLS
+178 
-186 ARVNQDVQFIKD
+186 
-198 QQAVYQQQVKQLE
+198 
-211 TQALQNDVNIFSSK
+211 
-225 YQNQDG
+225 
-231 SRNYELIAE
+231 
-240 DTGKKIEKKE
+240 
-250 FYNDLKQS
+250 
-258 VDTNTAVST
+258 
-267 LNAQQISDYG
+267 
-277 LHYKLTDAVTDNVN
+277 
-291 AQFDAILKDPNIKDK
+291 
-306 NMAFTQVANNATTL
+306 MAFTQVANNATTL

-359 NGTYTAEQAKNRIS
+359 NGTYTAEQAKNRLS
-373 TLIDTKKYEM
+373 GLVDTKKYEM

-391 ELEVKANVFEK
+391 ELEAKANVFEK

-439 AFTTKAGGKETV
+439 AFTTKVGGKDTV

-566 QDTRSVNQFNAQT
+566 QDARSVNQFNAQT

-735 INWKRH
+735 INWKQH
-741 ISVEAK
+741 ITVEAK

>member
-42 SVGGSIIKGIQA
+42 SLGGSVIKGIQA

-89 VMGTQAQMNQVKR
+89 VMGTQAQMNQVKK
-102 MAGYDETYPIVL
+102 MAGYDETYPIML
-114 NEKLNKEVSGIQNVL
+114 NQQLNKDVSGIQNVL

-211 TQALQNDVNIFSSK
+211 TQALQNDVNIFGSK

-267 LNAQQISDYG
+267 LNAQQVSDYG

-291 AQFDAILKDPNIKDK
+291 AQFDRILKDSTITNKE
-306 NMAFTQVANNATTL
+306 MAFTQVANNATTL

-359 NGTYTAEQAKNRIS
+359 NGTYTAEQAKNRLS
-373 TLIDTKKYEM
+373 GLVDTKKYEM

-566 QDTRSVNQFNAQT
+566 QDARSVNQFNAQT

>member
-42 SVGGSIIKGIQA
+42 SVGGSVIKGIQA

-102 MAGYDETYPIVL
+102 MAGYDETYPIML
-114 NEKLNKEVSGIQNVL
+114 NQQLNKDVSGIQNVL

-211 TQALQNDVNIFSSK
+211 TLALQNGVYIYGK
-225 YQNQDG
+225 EYQNLDG
-231 SRNYELIAE
+231 SRNYEKIIE
-240 DTGKKIEKKE
+240 DTGKKVEKKE

-258 VDTNTAVST
+258 VDTNTAIST

-277 LHYKLTDAVTDNVN
+277 LHYKLTDAVTDNTN
-291 AQFDAILKDPNIKDK
+291 AQFDRILKDPTITNKE
-306 NMAFTQVANNATTL
+306 MAFTQVANNATTL
-320 ARRGFVT
+320 ARKGFVT

-340 LDLFDS
+340 LDLFDN

-359 NGTYTAEQAKNRIS
+359 NGTYTAEQAKNRLS
-373 TLIDTKKYEM
+373 TLIDTKKYEAYTKM
-383 YSKTPSLI
+383 PSLVEM
-391 ELEVKANVFEK
+391 ELKANIFGK
-402 LSPRSQAQLQVQF
+402 LSPRSQAQFQVDF
-415 DNLIK
+415 DNSIK
-420 DILTTSDK
+420 DMLTTSDK
-428 VMGTDYDKSDA
+428 VMGTDYDKSDR
-439 AFTTKAGGKETV
+439 AFTSKAGGKETV
-451 AKSFLDENIKITST
+451 AKSFLDENIKLTST

>member
-42 SVGGSIIKGIQA
+42 SVGGSVIKGIQA

-102 MAGYDETYPIVL
+102 MAGYDETYPIML
-114 NEKLNKEVSGIQNVL
+114 NQQLNKDVSGIQNVL

-211 TQALQNDVNIFSSK
+211 TLALQNGVYIYGK
-225 YQNQDG
+225 EYQNLDG
-231 SRNYELIAE
+231 SRNYEKIIE
-240 DTGKKIEKKE
+240 DTGKKVEKKE

-258 VDTNTAVST
+258 VDTNTAIST

-291 AQFDAILKDPNIKDK
+291 AQFDNILKDSTITNKE
-306 NMAFTQVANNATTL
+306 MAFTQVANNATTL

-340 LDLFDS
+340 LDLFDN

-359 NGTYTAEQAKNRIS
+359 NGTYTAEQAKNRLS
-373 TLIDTKKYEM
+373 TLIDTKKYEAYTKM
-383 YSKTPSLI
+383 PSLVEM
-391 ELEVKANVFEK
+391 ELKANIFGK
-402 LSPRSQAQLQVQF
+402 LSPRSQAQFQVDF
-415 DNLIK
+415 DNSIK
-420 DILTTSDK
+420 DMLTTSDK
-428 VMGTDYDKSDA
+428 VMGTDYDKSDR
-439 AFTTKAGGKETV
+439 AFTSKAGGKETV
-451 AKSFLDENIKITST
+451 AKSFLDENIKLTST

>member
-22 EPIVNK
+22 DPIVNK

-42 SVGGSIIKGIQA
+42 NLGGSVIKGIQA

-129 TDKADRLIRA
+129 TDKADRLVRA

-211 TQALQNDVNIFSSK
+211 TQAFQNDINIYSSK

-267 LNAQQISDYG
+267 LNAQQVSDYG

-291 AQFDAILKDPNIKDK
+291 AQFDRILKDSTITNKE
-306 NMAFTQVANNATTL
+306 MAFTQVANNATTL

-359 NGTYTAEQAKNRIS
+359 NGTYTAEQAKNRLS
-373 TLIDTKKYEM
+373 GLVDTKKYEM

-735 INWKRH
+735 INWKKH